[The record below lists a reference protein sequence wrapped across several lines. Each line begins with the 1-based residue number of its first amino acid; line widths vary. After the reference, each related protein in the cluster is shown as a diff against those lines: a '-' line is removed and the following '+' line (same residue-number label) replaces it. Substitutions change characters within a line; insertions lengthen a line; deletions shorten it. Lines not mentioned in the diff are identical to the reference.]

1 MASLVWQTRTY
12 RPSISSLYTLRMD
25 SKNAAGTHSREAS
38 VVGLSPSQKTKR
50 RKTKTIYFDLFLL
63 NVSILSKCSK
73 RLSFKGVKF
82 SVSERGIEWSHHDL
96 I

>member
-1 MASLVWQTRTY
+1 
-12 RPSISSLYTLRMD
+12 MD

-82 SVSERGIEWSHHDL
+82 SVSERNCL
-96 I
+96 IYRKASGECCTALAIFVHLKNGLQ